1 MKHMITKALAAEC
14 IKGLGPFGNFCEE
27 AATIT
32 GGPEQGAAVLGKISN
47 IISRLLGVVTIV
59 AFLWFLLQFIS
70 GAFAWLNSGGDEGK
84 LVEARNRIT
93 NAGLGLILVV
103 GVMAIMGL
111 VQSFFGI
118 NFLDLESFSG
128 SFLNPNVTPAQTP

>member
-27 AATIT
+27 ADGTEGVEAGTL
-32 GGPEQGAAVLGKISN
+32 VLGKISN

-59 AFLWFLLQFIS
+59 AFLWFLLQFVS

-128 SFLNPNVTPAQTP
+128 SFLNPDVTPAQTP